1 MQAFLKDE
9 NGAVTVEWVVLTAA
23 SVGMGLAVMSV
34 VSAGVQDA
42 ATDIESFLTNIPIMT
57 SFDQWDT
64 YRAAHGGGQ
73 VAAQDQGFTGYQN
86 GCHLV
91 NGEIQSCD

>member
-1 MQAFLKDE
+1 MRTFLTDE
-9 NGAVTVEWVVLTAA
+9 SGAVTVEWVVLTAA

-42 ATDIESFLTNIPIMT
+42 ATDIESFLSNVPIMT
-57 SFDQWDT
+57 SFDQWDAF
-64 YRAAHGGGQ
+64 RAQNGGGQ
-73 VAAQDQGFTGYQN
+73 APAQQGFTGYQN